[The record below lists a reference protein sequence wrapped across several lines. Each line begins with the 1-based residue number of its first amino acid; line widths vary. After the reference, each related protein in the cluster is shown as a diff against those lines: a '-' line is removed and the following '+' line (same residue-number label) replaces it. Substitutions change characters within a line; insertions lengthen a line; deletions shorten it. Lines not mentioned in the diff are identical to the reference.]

1 VAVPPSSTDDRTP
14 VPVSS
19 GAPEVAAGATTADRA
34 PVPRGRR
41 RLDVKLLAASLAI
54 AVGLVLIGFALLRAD
69 LGGED
74 DFPSAIQ
81 NVSPVPDAVQVLTQ
95 TQVIVDLAEGYEGR
109 LMIDGTELDTVRL
122 DELGNA
128 NAEPGTQVDV
138 PPGVVFEPGNGTL
151 TFTPGEGAP
160 IERFA
165 DGTHTAT
172 VFFWRSEEGPAA
184 ARSFTWTF
192 AAV

>member
-1 VAVPPSSTDDRTP
+1 MPPSSTDDRTP
-14 VPVSS
+14 VPISR

-34 PVPRGRR
+34 PVPRRRR

-54 AVGLVLIGFALLRAD
+54 AVGLVLIVFALLRAD

-151 TFTPGEGAP
+151 TFTPGEGGP

-172 VFFWRSEEGPAA
+172 VFFWRIEEGPAA